1 MNSEKTTVAVLGS
14 ERTTVLVRAAFLVGT
29 VIVSPLFLAQPIT
42 GVFVNMA
49 LVLAALSFGVGGEA
63 LLIAVIPSMIAFFR
77 GQLPAP
83 LFPLIPFII
92 TGNIILVATVHFS
105 FRKYGSF
112 ALSAALGSLIK
123 FVFLAAVGFAFAA
136 TYFAGTPLSAT
147 VLTMLGWLQLATAL
161 GGSVVAYAV
170 LKIIRFRD

>member
-1 MNSEKTTVAVLGS
+1 MNSDKTAVVTIGS
-14 ERTTVLVRAAFLVGT
+14 ERATTLVRAAFLVGT

-63 LLIAVIPSMIAFFR
+63 ILVAAIPSVIAFLR

-136 TYFAGTPLSAT
+136 TYFAETPLAAT
-147 VLTMLGWLQLATAL
+147 TLTMLGWLQLATAL
-161 GGSVVAYAV
+161 GGSVLAFGVSKLV
-170 LKIIRFRD
+170 RFRD